1 MFLLLDLYKKFEL
14 TVSKTINLNTAERPC
29 YDGEDYNDQ
38 EYLRLAELIRTEVG
52 CTSPFVP
59 PQLRQGLE
67 LCRDPA
73 RGRLVQD
80 LLGSSLASL
89 NPNMW
94 SEDFYFV
101 PPCVFYEFSLHELS
115 RKTPKG
121 WVARTKLPAKS
132 SAKL

>member
-14 TVSKTINLNTAERPC
+14 TVSKTINLNTVARPC

-38 EYLRLAELIRTEVG
+38 EYLRLAEMIRTEVG

-59 PQLRQGLE
+59 PHLREGLE

-73 RGRLVQD
+73 RGKLVQD
-80 LLGSSLASL
+80 LLWTNLASV

-94 SEDFYFV
+94 SEDHYFV
-101 PPCVFYEFSLHELS
+101 PPCVFYEFSLSEIS
-115 RKTPKG
+115 RKIPKG
-121 WVARTKLPAKS
+121 WVA
-132 SAKL
+132 